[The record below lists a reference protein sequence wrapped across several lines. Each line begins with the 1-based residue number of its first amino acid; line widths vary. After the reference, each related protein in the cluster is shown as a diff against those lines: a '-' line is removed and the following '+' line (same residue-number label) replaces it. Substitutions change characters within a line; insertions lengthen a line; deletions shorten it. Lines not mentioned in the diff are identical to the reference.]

1 MIWTPYFSLLSPPTK
16 WILMLLIHRVI
27 FQRTWPRYSPI
38 GQLLSSYADITLL
51 YHDFAVYFDVSMWIF
66 GFVFWLHWVFIA
78 VQAFSLAAVSR
89 GDSSLQCSGFSLPW
103 LLLLQ
108 SKGSRHGNSVIEA
121 HRLSCSLGVLIRVSL
136 LIIKNTFFRNERIC
150 TGYPKI
156 WDSAYNDA
164 KEGDL
169 RLNNY
174 LEEWSIER
182 GKG

>member
-1 MIWTPYFSLLSPPTK
+1 MSGFFHNIFLRFIYVVACITTSSLFLFLKVCLILFLAVLLFFVVSHRLS
-16 WILMLLIHRVI
+16 LV
-27 FQRTWPRYSPI
+27 
-38 GQLLSSYADITLL
+38 
-51 YHDFAVYFDVSMWIF
+51 
-66 GFVFWLHWVFIA
+66 
-78 VQAFSLAAVSR
+78 AVSW
-89 GDSSLQCSGFSLPW
+89 GYSWLQCSGFSLPW